1 MWWFYA
7 SARTLK
13 QLNGSSFSI
22 WCATRVSPTAWDIYA
37 DAMTGGPEVHD
48 STPAEGAYLEE
59 QARRARPL
67 RPDPRIYM
75 VIGWL
80 EGVAGEEGV
89 YARLQQ
95 RMLDTLAVAGF
106 DTTTEVRSVVRA
118 DGKHAEWFWRRE
130 FPTAYLWLFGK
141 R

>member
-1 MWWFYA
+1 M
-7 SARTLK
+7 
-13 QLNGSSFSI
+13 
-22 WCATRVSPTAWDIYA
+22 
-37 DAMTGGPEVHD
+37 
-48 STPAEGAYLEE
+48 
-59 QARRARPL
+59 
-67 RPDPRIYM
+67 
-75 VIGWL
+75 
-80 EGVAGEEGV
+80 AGEEGV